1 MPMSPRLLR
10 PRQAGGFNPKTVGTL
25 AVWLNPSDTSTLTY
39 NGSTISQI
47 NDASGNGRHFVQ
59 ATAASQPGTTTVN
72 GRNALLFDGKWM
84 RQTALSA
91 YANRTV
97 ILVVRR
103 DAGTNPTAFGA
114 VFGYRSSA
122 SAISGVSN
130 SDVFFVLRAD
140 SASSGTPTGL
150 DTANSATVVAW
161 ANGASATLQ
170 SGVSVSQR
178 FATCPLS
185 TAGAAAIISVNTTQT
200 GSGNKMPL
208 LGVEGNASART
219 YLMTL
224 CEVLVYS
231 DELGTTARRAVE
243 SYLSKKWN
251 VAVT

>member
-1 MPMSPRLLR
+1 MAMSPRLLR
-10 PRQAGGFNPKTVGTL
+10 PRAAGGFNPKTVGTL
-25 AVWLNPSDTSTLTY
+25 AVWLNPADTSTLTY
-39 NGSTISQI
+39 NSSTISQI

-59 ATAASQPGTTTVN
+59 ATAASQPGTTTLN

-97 ILVVRR
+97 IIVVRR
-103 DAGTNPTAFGA
+103 DTGTNPSAFGA

-130 SDVFFVLRAD
+130 SDAAFGFRAD
-140 SASSGTPTGL
+140 SASSGTPTGF
-150 DTANSATVVAW
+150 DTNGLATVAAW
-161 ANGASATLQ
+161 SNGASATLQ
-170 SGVSVSQR
+170 AGASVTQR

-185 TAGAAAIISVNTTQT
+185 TAGSAVIVSINTTQT
-200 GSGNKMPL
+200 ASGNKMPL
-208 LGVEGNASART
+208 LGVEGNSSTRT

-224 CEVLVYS
+224 CEVLIYS

-243 SYLSKKWN
+243 AYLSKKWGVT
-251 VAVT
+251 VA